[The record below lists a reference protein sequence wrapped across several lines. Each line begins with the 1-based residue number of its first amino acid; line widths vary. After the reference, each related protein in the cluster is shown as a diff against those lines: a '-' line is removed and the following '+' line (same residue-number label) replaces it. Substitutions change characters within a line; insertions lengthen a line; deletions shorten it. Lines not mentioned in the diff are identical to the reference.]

1 MVGGSSPPGPTKT
14 KNMIKN
20 NSLIFGS
27 TGFIGSKVVAYLKNF
42 EDSIVAI
49 SRKKDPDFGSLVEQI
64 IVEDFNFKNIDLPKI
79 DHAFICL
86 GTKLRAWELI
96 FMSKE
101 KKDIFIKTDFDLI
114 INAAKKAKASG
125 ANTISLVSAVGVKEG
140 SLNTYMDIK
149 GKVENE
155 IIKLGFKSVNF
166 FRPGH
171 LHGKASTEKWDT
183 SLADFLSKI
192 ADFFL
197 IGPLSKF
204 KSIEGDVV
212 AKAMVIEAR
221 KSKSGVNVFYF
232 NEMIQSFIN
241 ATPSE

>member
-1 MVGGSSPPGPTKT
+1 M
-14 KNMIKN
+14 N

-27 TGFIGSKVVAYLKNF
+27 TGFIGTKVVSHLKNF
-42 EDSIVAI
+42 EGSTITI
-49 SRKKDPDFGSLVEQI
+49 SRKKNLDFGSLVDQI
-64 IVEDFNFKNIDLPKI
+64 IVEDFNLKNIDLPKI
-79 DHAFICL
+79 DHVFICL

-101 KKDIFIKTDFDLI
+101 KKDIFIKTDLDLI

-125 ANTISLVSAVGVKEG
+125 AKTISLVSAVGVKEG

-155 IIKLGFKSVNF
+155 IIKLGFKSINF

-204 KSIEGDVV
+204 KSIQGDAV
-212 AKAMVIEAR
+212 AKAMVIETR

>member
-1 MVGGSSPPGPTKT
+1 M
-14 KNMIKN
+14 N

-27 TGFIGSKVVAYLKNF
+27 TGFIGTKVVSHLKNF
-42 EDSIVAI
+42 EGSTISI
-49 SRKKDPDFGSLVEQI
+49 SRKKNLDFGSLVHQI
-64 IVEDFNFKNIDLPKI
+64 IVEDFNLKNIDLPKI
-79 DHAFICL
+79 DHVFICL

-101 KKDIFIKTDFDLI
+101 KKDIFIKTDLDLI

-125 ANTISLVSAVGVKEG
+125 AKTISLVSAVGVKEG

-155 IIKLGFKSVNF
+155 IIKLEFESTNF

-171 LHGKASTEKWDT
+171 LQGKASSEKWDT
-183 SLADFLSKI
+183 AV
-192 ADFFL
+192 ADFFSKIMDVFL
-197 IGPLSKF
+197 VGPFTKF
-204 KSIEGDVV
+204 KSIEGDSV
-212 AKAMVIEAR
+212 AKAMVNETLN
-221 KSKSGVNVFYF
+221 SKPGINIFYF
-232 NEMIQSFIN
+232 KEMIQSFIR

>member
-1 MVGGSSPPGPTKT
+1 M
-14 KNMIKN
+14 N

-27 TGFIGSKVVAYLKNF
+27 TGFIGTKVVSHLKNF
-42 EDSIVAI
+42 EGSTITI
-49 SRKKDPDFGSLVEQI
+49 SRKKNPDFGSYVDQI
-64 IVEDFNFKNIDLPKI
+64 IVEDFNLTNIDLPKI
-79 DHAFICL
+79 DNVFICL

-101 KKDIFIKTDFDLI
+101 KKDIFIKTDLDLI

-125 ANTISLVSAVGVKEG
+125 AKTISLVSAVGVKEG

-155 IIKLGFKSVNF
+155 IIKLEFESTNF

-171 LHGKASTEKWDT
+171 LQGKASFEKWDT
-183 SLADFLSKI
+183 VLADFFSKI
-192 ADFFL
+192 MDVFL
-197 IGPLSKF
+197 VGSFTKF
-204 KSIEGDVV
+204 KSIEGDSV
-212 AKAMVIEAR
+212 ALAMVNETLN
-221 KSKSGVNVFYF
+221 SKPGINIFYF
-232 NEMIQSFIN
+232 KEMIQSFIR

>member
-1 MVGGSSPPGPTKT
+1 M
-14 KNMIKN
+14 N

-27 TGFIGSKVVAYLKNF
+27 TGFIGTKVVSHLKNF
-42 EDSIVAI
+42 EGSTITI
-49 SRKKDPDFGSLVEQI
+49 SRKKNLDFGSLVDQI
-64 IVEDFNFKNIDLPKI
+64 IVEDFNLKNIDLPKI
-79 DHAFICL
+79 DHVFICL

-101 KKDIFIKTDFDLI
+101 KKDIFIKTDLDLI

-125 ANTISLVSAVGVKEG
+125 AKTISLVSAVGVKEG

-155 IIKLGFKSVNF
+155 IIKLEFESTNF

-171 LHGKASTEKWDT
+171 LQGKASFEKWDT
-183 SLADFLSKI
+183 AV
-192 ADFFL
+192 ADFFSKIMDVFL
-197 IGPLSKF
+197 AGPFTKF
-204 KSIEGDVV
+204 KSVEGNSV
-212 AKAMVIEAR
+212 AKAMVNETLN
-221 KSKSGVNVFYF
+221 SKPGINIFYF
-232 NEMIQSFIN
+232 KEMIQSFIR

>member
-1 MVGGSSPPGPTKT
+1 M
-14 KNMIKN
+14 N

-27 TGFIGSKVVAYLKNF
+27 TGFIGTKVVSHLKNF
-42 EDSIVAI
+42 EGSTITI
-49 SRKKDPDFGSLVEQI
+49 SRKKNLDFGSLVNQI
-64 IVEDFNFKNIDLPKI
+64 IVEDFNLKNIDLPKI
-79 DHAFICL
+79 DHVFICL

-101 KKDIFIKTDFDLI
+101 KKDIFIKTDLDLI

-125 ANTISLVSAVGVKEG
+125 AKTISLVSAVGVKEG

-155 IIKLGFKSVNF
+155 IIKLEFESTNF

-171 LHGKASTEKWDT
+171 LQGKASSEKWDT
-183 SLADFLSKI
+183 AV
-192 ADFFL
+192 ADFFSKIMDMFL
-197 IGPLSKF
+197 VGSFTKF
-204 KSIEGDVV
+204 KSIEGDSV
-212 AKAMVIEAR
+212 AKAMVNETLN
-221 KSKSGVNVFYF
+221 SKPGINIFYF
-232 NEMIQSFIN
+232 KEMIQSFIR

>member
-1 MVGGSSPPGPTKT
+1 M
-14 KNMIKN
+14 N

-27 TGFIGSKVVAYLKNF
+27 TGFIGTKVVSHLKNF
-42 EDSIVAI
+42 EGSTITI
-49 SRKKDPDFGSLVEQI
+49 SRKKNLDFGSLVDQI
-64 IVEDFNFKNIDLPKI
+64 IVEDFNLKNIDLPKI
-79 DHAFICL
+79 DHVFICL

-101 KKDIFIKTDFDLI
+101 RKDIFIKTDLDLI

-125 ANTISLVSAVGVKEG
+125 AKTISLVSAVGVKEG

-155 IIKLGFKSVNF
+155 IIKLGFESTNF

-171 LHGKASTEKWDT
+171 LQGKASSEKWDT
-183 SLADFLSKI
+183 AV
-192 ADFFL
+192 ADFFSKIMDVFL
-197 IGPLSKF
+197 VGPFTKF
-204 KSIEGDVV
+204 KSIEGDSV
-212 AKAMVIEAR
+212 AKAMVNETLN
-221 KSKSGVNVFYF
+221 SKPGINIFYF
-232 NEMIQSFIN
+232 KEMIQSFIR

>member
-1 MVGGSSPPGPTKT
+1 M
-14 KNMIKN
+14 N

-27 TGFIGSKVVAYLKNF
+27 TGFIGTKVVSHLKNF
-42 EDSIVAI
+42 EGSTISI
-49 SRKKDPDFGSLVEQI
+49 SRKKNLDFGSLVNQI
-64 IVEDFNFKNIDLPKI
+64 IVEDFNLKNIDLPKI
-79 DHAFICL
+79 DHVFICL

-101 KKDIFIKTDFDLI
+101 KKDIFIETDLDLI

-125 ANTISLVSAVGVKEG
+125 AKTISLVSAVGVKEG

-155 IIKLGFKSVNF
+155 IIKLEFESTNF

-171 LHGKASTEKWDT
+171 LQGKASSEKWDT
-183 SLADFLSKI
+183 AV
-192 ADFFL
+192 ADFFSKIMDVFL
-197 IGPLSKF
+197 VGPFTKF
-204 KSIEGDVV
+204 KSIEGDSV
-212 AKAMVIEAR
+212 AKAMVNETLN
-221 KSKSGVNVFYF
+221 SKPGINIFYF
-232 NEMIQSFIN
+232 KEMIQSFIR

>member
-1 MVGGSSPPGPTKT
+1 MSK
-14 KNMIKN
+14 I

-27 TGFIGSKVVAYLKNF
+27 TGFIGSKVLSDITKLEGQVT
-42 EDSIVAI
+42 VV
-49 SRKKDPDFGSLVEQI
+49 SRKKFFGLEEPVEQI
-64 IVEDFNFKNIDLPKI
+64 ILEDYNLDVIELGKI
-79 DHAFICL
+79 DHVYICL

-96 FMSKE
+96 FMNKF
-101 KKDIFIKTDFDLI
+101 KKDIFIETDLNLI
-114 INAAKKAKASG
+114 IEAAKKGKSCG
-125 ANTISLVSAVGVKEG
+125 AETISIISAVGVKEG
-140 SLNTYMDIK
+140 SFNTYMDIK

-155 IIKLGFKSVNF
+155 IIRLGFKSTNF

-171 LHGKASTEKWDT
+171 LHGKASSEKWDT

-212 AKAMVIEAR
+212 AKAMVIETR
-221 KSKSGVNVFYF
+221 KSKSGVNIFYF

-241 ATPSE
+241 AKPSE

>member
-1 MVGGSSPPGPTKT
+1 M
-14 KNMIKN
+14 N

-27 TGFIGSKVVAYLKNF
+27 TGFIGTKVVSHLKNF
-42 EDSIVAI
+42 EGSTITI
-49 SRKKDPDFGSLVEQI
+49 SRKKNLDFGSLVNQI
-64 IVEDFNFKNIDLPKI
+64 IVEDFNLKNIDLPKI
-79 DHAFICL
+79 DHVFICL

-101 KKDIFIKTDFDLI
+101 KKDIFIKTDLDLI

-125 ANTISLVSAVGVKEG
+125 AKTISLVSAVGVKEG

-155 IIKLGFKSVNF
+155 IIKLEFESTNF

-171 LHGKASTEKWDT
+171 LQGKASSEKWDT
-183 SLADFLSKI
+183 AV
-192 ADFFL
+192 ADFFSKIMDVFL
-197 IGPLSKF
+197 VGPFTKF
-204 KSIEGDVV
+204 KSIEGDSV
-212 AKAMVIEAR
+212 AKAMVNETLN
-221 KSKSGVNVFYF
+221 SKPGINIFYF
-232 NEMIQSFIN
+232 KEMIQSFIR

>member
-1 MVGGSSPPGPTKT
+1 M
-14 KNMIKN
+14 N

-27 TGFIGSKVVAYLKNF
+27 TGFIGTKVVFHLKSS
-42 EDSIVAI
+42 EGSVITI
-49 SRKKDPDFGSLVEQI
+49 SRKKNIDFGSLVDQI
-64 IVEDFNFKNIDLPKI
+64 IVEDFNLKNINLPKI
-79 DHAFICL
+79 DHVFICL

-101 KKDIFIKTDFDLI
+101 KKDIFIKTDLDLI

-125 ANTISLVSAVGVKEG
+125 AKTISLVSAVGVKEG

-155 IIKLGFKSVNF
+155 IIELEFESTNF

-171 LHGKASTEKWDT
+171 LQGKASFEKWDT
-183 SLADFLSKI
+183 AV
-192 ADFFL
+192 ADFFSKIMDVFL
-197 IGPLSKF
+197 VGPFTKF
-204 KSIEGDVV
+204 KSIEGDSV
-212 AKAMVIEAR
+212 AKAMVNETLN
-221 KSKSGVNVFYF
+221 SKPGINIFYF
-232 NEMIQSFIN
+232 KEMIQSFIR

>member
-1 MVGGSSPPGPTKT
+1 M
-14 KNMIKN
+14 N

-27 TGFIGSKVVAYLKNF
+27 TGFIGTKVVSHLKNF
-42 EDSIVAI
+42 EGSTITI
-49 SRKKDPDFGSLVEQI
+49 SRKKNLDFGSLVDQI
-64 IVEDFNFKNIDLPKI
+64 IVEDFNLKNIDLPKI
-79 DHAFICL
+79 DHVFICL

-101 KKDIFIKTDFDLI
+101 KKDIFIKTDLDLI

-125 ANTISLVSAVGVKEG
+125 AKTISLVSAVGVKEG

-155 IIKLGFKSVNF
+155 IIKLGFESTNF

-171 LHGKASTEKWDT
+171 LQGKASSEKWDT
-183 SLADFLSKI
+183 AV
-192 ADFFL
+192 ADFFSKIMDVFL
-197 IGPLSKF
+197 VGPFTKF
-204 KSIEGDVV
+204 KSIEGDSV
-212 AKAMVIEAR
+212 AKAMVNETLN
-221 KSKSGVNVFYF
+221 SKPGINIFYF
-232 NEMIQSFIN
+232 KEMIQSFIR

>member
-1 MVGGSSPPGPTKT
+1 M
-14 KNMIKN
+14 N

-27 TGFIGSKVVAYLKNF
+27 TGFIGTKVVSHLKNF
-42 EDSIVAI
+42 EGSTITI
-49 SRKKDPDFGSLVEQI
+49 SRKRNLDFGSLVDQI
-64 IVEDFNFKNIDLPKI
+64 IVEDFNLKNIDLPKI
-79 DHAFICL
+79 DHVFICL

-101 KKDIFIKTDFDLI
+101 KKDIFIKTDLDLI

-125 ANTISLVSAVGVKEG
+125 AKTISLVSAVGVKEG

-155 IIKLGFKSVNF
+155 IIKLGFESTNF

-171 LHGKASTEKWDT
+171 LQGKASSEKWDT
-183 SLADFLSKI
+183 AV
-192 ADFFL
+192 ADFFSKIMDVL
-197 IGPLSKF
+197 LVGPFTKF
-204 KSIEGDVV
+204 KSIEGDSV
-212 AKAMVIEAR
+212 AKAMVNETLN
-221 KSKSGVNVFYF
+221 SKPGINIFYF
-232 NEMIQSFIN
+232 KEMIQSFIR

>member
-1 MVGGSSPPGPTKT
+1 M
-14 KNMIKN
+14 N

-27 TGFIGSKVVAYLKNF
+27 TGFIGAKVVSHLKNF
-42 EDSIVAI
+42 EGSTITI
-49 SRKKDPDFGSLVEQI
+49 SRKKNPDFGSLVDQI
-64 IVEDFNFKNIDLPKI
+64 IVEDFNLKNIDLPKI
-79 DHAFICL
+79 DHVFICL

-101 KKDIFIKTDFDLI
+101 KKDIFIKTDLDLI

-125 ANTISLVSAVGVKEG
+125 TKTISLVSAVGVKEG

-155 IIKLGFKSVNF
+155 IIKLGFESINF

-171 LHGKASTEKWDT
+171 LQGKASSEKWDT
-183 SLADFLSKI
+183 AV
-192 ADFFL
+192 ADFFSKIMDVFL
-197 IGPLSKF
+197 VGPFTKF
-204 KSIEGDVV
+204 KSIEGDSV
-212 AKAMVIEAR
+212 AKAMVNETFN
-221 KSKSGVNVFYF
+221 SKPGINIFYF
-232 NEMIQSFIN
+232 KEMIQSFIR